1 MATVT
6 PEPTDRPI
14 PTQALDGAVEE
25 YPRDKLYVITAVFLA
40 AVTVVEIA
48 TYVWPDFVAWS
59 WGSESNVGIIV
70 TLMVL
75 MVVKFFT
82 VAWVFMHLKFDKPLL
97 NRIFVSGLVL
107 AVAVYV
113 AAMAMFRMFWAGDEM
128 IGRG

>member
-14 PTQALDGAVEE
+14 STQVLDGAVEE
-25 YPRDKLYVITAVFLA
+25 YPRDKLYVATAVFLA
-40 AVTVVEIA
+40 VVTAVEIA

-59 WGSESNVGIIV
+59 WGGGSNAGIII
-70 TLMVL
+70 TLLVL
-75 MVVKFFT
+75 MAVKFFT

-97 NRIFVSGLVL
+97 NRVFLSGLVL
-107 AVAVYV
+107 AVGVYLAVM
-113 AAMAMFRMFWAGDEM
+113 AAFRMFWAGDEM